1 MKFKWALWKFVA
13 VDFIY
18 GNEREATVMNIKYIY
33 IHVQP
38 AIRLISYHCWK
49 HLQMIFPFFSR
60 FLFQVSLSSLA
71 VDSERFLFFFFIFGI
86 YHSLIV
92 LFLLQIQM
100 VNMSVDNCEHIMR
113 CSKGMIITFDKNR
126 SGSSA
131 VSGGSGCRRTLI
143 FCAVHHQM
151 IISAYVWHEP
161 NKRVK

>member
-1 MKFKWALWKFVA
+1 MSVVEICCGRFYLWQWTRSNCDEYK
-13 VDFIY
+13 I
-18 GNEREATVMNIKYIY
+18 YIY
-33 IHVQP
+33 SCATSNQ
-38 AIRLISYHCWK
+38 ANLISLLK
-49 HLQMIFPFFSR
+49 AFTDDFSVFSR

>member
-1 MKFKWALWKFVA
+1 MSVVEICCGRFYLWQWTRSNCDEYK
-13 VDFIY
+13 I
-18 GNEREATVMNIKYIY
+18 YIY
-33 IHVQP
+33 SCATSNQ
-38 AIRLISYHCWK
+38 ANLISLLK
-49 HLQMIFPFFSR
+49 AFTDDFSVFQPFF
-60 FLFQVSLSSLA
+60 VSSVIVISC
-71 VDSERFLFFFFIFGI
+71 SGFRTFFIFFFIFRI

-113 CSKGMIITFDKNR
+113 CSKGMIITFDKSR